1 MKIGILTISKSEAS
15 FGANL
20 QCYALWKYVS
30 SLKLG
35 ECEVVDLKRPCQF
48 EYKNPRHKFFNEIE
62 KKNPLI
68 KCSLKQKIFAPIHII
83 RNRPFKKFWELIHFS
98 KTINIDEL
106 YKKSPS
112 YDILISGSDQ
122 IWNFNMPFY
131 TEVFFL
137 SFNFSGR
144 KISYASSMGALE
156 VTRNHEREIKKYLDS
171 YSSIS
176 VREKDAQKY
185 LSDLLG
191 KDVNCNIDP
200 VFLLSKDEWD
210 EICST
215 EVLIKEKYIFAYSL
229 HYSEQ
234 FLKELEF
241 FSEKYNVQVV
251 TYGSKLKLS
260 FIKNVKQAGPREF
273 INLIKNAWYIVTDS
287 FHCVAFSLIYKN
299 NFIAVKNEINKN
311 TISRIETLVSY
322 IKSETYLIN
331 QDELH
336 SYSFIPVDYS
346 GYDELLSIVEDSKNY
361 LKEALHE

>member
-1 MKIGILTISKSEAS
+1 MHFTIGYQSCQSVIIEIEPELVRIISFPGIDRSVPKEVIERGER
-15 FGANL
+15 F
-20 QCYALWKYVS
+20 S
-30 SLKLG
+30 SRYYRNKRLG
-35 ECEVVDLKRPCQF
+35 E
-48 EYKNPRHKFFNEIE
+48 
-62 KKNPLI
+62 
-68 KCSLKQKIFAPIHII
+68 
-83 RNRPFKKFWELIHFS
+83 
-98 KTINIDEL
+98 
-106 YKKSPS
+106 
-112 YDILISGSDQ
+112 
-122 IWNFNMPFY
+122 
-131 TEVFFL
+131 
-137 SFNFSGR
+137 
-144 KISYASSMGALE
+144 
-156 VTRNHEREIKKYLDS
+156 
-171 YSSIS
+171 
-176 VREKDAQKY
+176 
-185 LSDLLG
+185 
-191 KDVNCNIDP
+191 
-200 VFLLSKDEWD
+200 
-210 EICST
+210 
-215 EVLIKEKYIFAYSL
+215 
-229 HYSEQ
+229 